1 MPDRT
6 VDVLVVGAGPV
17 GLTMA
22 AALHHYGLTCRIVD
36 KAAVAS
42 DKSKALVVWSR
53 TLELLANLGLA
64 DTFVQTGLKAVGA
77 SVYSGGKRISH
88 ITIAG
93 VQSPFGFPL
102 MIPQNE
108 TERLLTAHL
117 TQQGLRIERNVEFAS
132 FHEEADAVACTLRPT
147 EGHPD
152 GQEESLR
159 VPWLI
164 GCDGAHSAVRHGL
177 NMPFVGDAEPND
189 WLLADVHIEG
199 PIAKD
204 EISVFWHRLGVLVYF
219 PITPER
225 CRIIADI
232 GTANGPKPPD
242 PTLAEVQAVV
252 DERGPGGLTLS
263 NPIWLSGFRIN
274 ERKVADYRRGR
285 VMLTGDAAHIHSPA
299 GGQGMNTGMQDAFNL
314 AWKIA
319 LAHRGQGKTEALLG
333 SYSVER
339 SAVGDQVLHAAG
351 RVTTLATLRNPVA
364 QYIRNH
370 VAGVAMSFGFVQDKF
385 KNALCELTIN
395 YRHSPLSH
403 DDWHGHGGD
412 LAAGDRMPDA
422 PLAPAAGGARTSLFA
437 VLRGTRHNLL
447 LLPGPLGR
455 DSIAPLLKI
464 AEGVERDFPDVF
476 AAHLILTAG
485 TAQPNA
491 SATPANVAAWLDVEG
506 RLEQQIAADDR
517 AVIVVRPDGY
527 IGYRGEPADADK
539 LERYLDRY
547 LVRKT

>member
-1 MPDRT
+1 MPDQT

-36 KAAVAS
+36 KSPVAS

-53 TLELLANLGLA
+53 TLELLANLNLA
-64 DTFVQTGLKAVGA
+64 DTFVQSGLKATGA

-88 ITIAG
+88 VTMTG
-93 VQSPFGFPL
+93 VESPYGYPL

-108 TERLLTAHL
+108 TERLLAAHL
-117 TQQGLRIERNVEFAS
+117 TAQGIRIERSVELTS
-132 FHEEADAVACTLRPT
+132 FREESDAIACTLK
-147 EGHPD
+147 HPD
-152 GQEESLR
+152 GHDESVR
-159 VPWLI
+159 ATWLV

-177 NMPFVGDAEPND
+177 NVPFAGEAEPND
-189 WLLADVHIEG
+189 WILADVHLEG

-219 PITPER
+219 PITADR
-225 CRIIADI
+225 CRIIADV
-232 GTANGPKPPD
+232 GTATGSKPKD

-252 DERGPGGLTLS
+252 DERGPGGLVLS
-263 NPIWLSGFRIN
+263 DPIWLSGFRIN
-274 ERKVADYRRGR
+274 ERKVADYRVGR
-285 VMLTGDAAHIHSPA
+285 VMLAGDAAHIHSPA

-314 AWKIA
+314 AWKLA
-319 LAHRGQGKTEALLG
+319 LADRGRGKTDALLN

-339 SAVGDQVLHAAG
+339 STVGDQVLHAAG
-351 RVTTLATLRNPVA
+351 RMTVAATLRNPVA
-364 QYIRNH
+364 QYLRNH

-385 KNALCELTIN
+385 KNALCELSIN
-395 YRHSPLSH
+395 YRHSPLAQ

-412 LAAGDRMPDA
+412 LAAGDRLPDA
-422 PLAPAAGGARTSLFA
+422 PLAPTAGGHATSLFA
-437 VLRGTRHNLL
+437 VLCGTRQNLL
-447 LLPGPLGR
+447 LFPGNARASL
-455 DSIAPLLKI
+455 APLLEI
-464 AEGVERDFPDVF
+464 AERIARDFPELF

-485 TAQPNA
+485 ASPPDA
-491 SATPANVAAWLDVEG
+491 SATPPNVSVWLDVEG
-506 RLEQQIAADDR
+506 RLQQQIAANDR

-527 IGYRGEPADADK
+527 IGYRGQPADAAS
-539 LERYLDRY
+539 LEQYLDRY